1 MSNQIFNIMHKP
13 IVSLLTAVVAALSL
27 LSCSKE
33 QTPQPP
39 VVTGD
44 GSAVTLTF
52 VADDIASQTRAFF
65 SPTASTEV

>member
-1 MSNQIFNIMHKP
+1 MHKP
-13 IVSLLTAVVAALSL
+13 IASLLIAASAALAFV
-27 LSCSKE
+27 SCAKE
-33 QTPQPP
+33 EAPQPP
-39 VVTGD
+39 HTETD